1 LSVWTACLQWIYRRP
16 TEGKIDLCWSSS
28 DLAMLIIKW
37 LYFAACKF
45 QFSMLIYFH
54 NLTLSHKQVHSV
66 KSVFDQVSSN
76 KNFNKYHFSAVL
88 HM

>member
-1 LSVWTACLQWIYRRP
+1 
-16 TEGKIDLCWSSS
+16 
-28 DLAMLIIKW
+28 
-37 LYFAACKF
+37 
-45 QFSMLIYFH
+45 MLIYFH